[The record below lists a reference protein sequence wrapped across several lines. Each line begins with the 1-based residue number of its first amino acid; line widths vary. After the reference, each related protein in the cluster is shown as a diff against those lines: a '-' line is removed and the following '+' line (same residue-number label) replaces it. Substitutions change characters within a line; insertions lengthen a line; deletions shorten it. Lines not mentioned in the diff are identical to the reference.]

1 MLLLEMGMIVIAVIL
16 AIFKPD
22 AGARLL
28 APIER
33 KLAFLARKPRLAVVV
48 VGATALLLRVSLLP
62 IFPVP
67 VPAVHDEFSYLLAAD
82 TFAHGQMA
90 NPTHPMWIHFESFH
104 VNQKPTYVSMYY
116 PAQGLFLGAGQVL
129 FGHPF
134 WGVWLSTGIMCA
146 AICWMLQGWFP
157 PLWALIGGL
166 LAVIRLGTLSYW
178 MNTYW
183 GGSVAA
189 LGGAL
194 VLGALPRI
202 KRSQRILDTVLLAL
216 GLAILANSRPYEGL
230 FFSLPILVALAIW
243 LRDRTAPRRRVLLKT
258 VFPLLFLCVL
268 TLSLMGCYF
277 WRTTGAPFH
286 SPYYVNSV
294 TYRPVPFFP
303 WQHITRVPTY
313 NNPELHNL
321 YTGVITDQYNFARSH
336 PLFLILGKAWSTWA
350 FYFGPLLTLP
360 LLAACFVLPYGITFR
375 QLSRRTKLMIAVC
388 GTVLFAAAL
397 PVCYDAHYLAPL
409 TCVFYALVLTAMQ
422 KVRRWRVFD
431 RATGVALVR
440 SVPLVALA
448 MLLVATSG
456 IVPMNISPAIWVSR
470 MVFRTY
476 RADLMAKLSKIP
488 GLHLVIVHYNSDHQ
502 PMDEWVYNSAN
513 IDHAKI
519 VWARDLGP
527 AQNTELLNYFSDR
540 RVWLVEPDMTPPR
553 LMKYK
558 SASFGDSRSLDSQQT
573 HGLSPEH
580 SD

>member
-104 VNQKPTYVSMYY
+104 VNQKPTYVSMYH

-146 AICWMLQGWFP
+146 TICWMLQGWFP

-194 VLGALPRI
+194 VLGALPR
-202 KRSQRILDTVLLAL
+202 
-216 GLAILANSRPYEGL
+216 
-230 FFSLPILVALAIW
+230 
-243 LRDRTAPRRRVLLKT
+243 
-258 VFPLLFLCVL
+258 
-268 TLSLMGCYF
+268 
-277 WRTTGAPFH
+277 
-286 SPYYVNSV
+286 
-294 TYRPVPFFP
+294 
-303 WQHITRVPTY
+303 
-313 NNPELHNL
+313 
-321 YTGVITDQYNFARSH
+321 
-336 PLFLILGKAWSTWA
+336 
-350 FYFGPLLTLP
+350 
-360 LLAACFVLPYGITFR
+360 
-375 QLSRRTKLMIAVC
+375 
-388 GTVLFAAAL
+388 
-397 PVCYDAHYLAPL
+397 
-409 TCVFYALVLTAMQ
+409 
-422 KVRRWRVFD
+422 
-431 RATGVALVR
+431 
-440 SVPLVALA
+440 
-448 MLLVATSG
+448 
-456 IVPMNISPAIWVSR
+456 
-470 MVFRTY
+470 
-476 RADLMAKLSKIP
+476 
-488 GLHLVIVHYNSDHQ
+488 
-502 PMDEWVYNSAN
+502 
-513 IDHAKI
+513 
-519 VWARDLGP
+519 
-527 AQNTELLNYFSDR
+527 
-540 RVWLVEPDMTPPR
+540 
-553 LMKYK
+553 
-558 SASFGDSRSLDSQQT
+558 
-573 HGLSPEH
+573 
-580 SD
+580 